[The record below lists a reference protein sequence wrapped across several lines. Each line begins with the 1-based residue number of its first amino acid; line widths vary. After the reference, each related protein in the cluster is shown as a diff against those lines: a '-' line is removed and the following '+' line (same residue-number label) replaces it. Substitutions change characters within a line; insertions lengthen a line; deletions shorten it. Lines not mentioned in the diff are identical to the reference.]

1 MRILYVLRVGLVS
14 FEALVLASAWLSF
27 SYFNNE
33 LQAFAAALAL
43 NDEVLKY
50 LMLLPAALAVWVIN
64 ETKILLQEDKETVR
78 ILIDWP
84 DYWKLKTHTWI
95 SLGYAVVFAFMS
107 LIPWVSKS
115 GISTGIGMLL
125 FLASIVGQLC
135 LAISVYDARI
145 RVKEIIAHA
154 KAP

>member
-1 MRILYVLRVGLVS
+1 MHALYVLRVALVS
-14 FEALVLASAWLSF
+14 VEALILAITWLAF
-27 SYFNNE
+27 SYFNSE
-33 LQAFAAALAL
+33 FQTFAASLAL

-64 ETKILLQEDKETVR
+64 ESRVLLQEDQETVR
-78 ILIDWP
+78 ILTDWP

-107 LIPWVSKS
+107 LIPWVAKS
-115 GISTGIGMLL
+115 GISTGIGILL

-135 LAISVYDARI
+135 LAISVYAARI
-145 RVKEIIAHA
+145 RVKEIIAHT
-154 KAP
+154 KSP

>member
-1 MRILYVLRVGLVS
+1 MHTLYALRVALVS
-14 FEALVLASAWLSF
+14 FEALVLAITWLAF
-27 SYFNNE
+27 SYFNSE
-33 LQAFAAALAL
+33 FQTFSASLAL
-43 NDEVLKY
+43 NEEVLKY

-64 ETKILLQEDKETVR
+64 ETRVLLQEDKETVR
-78 ILIDWP
+78 ILTGWP

-95 SLGYAVVFAFMS
+95 SLAYAIVFAFMS
-107 LIPWVSKS
+107 LIPWAAKS

-135 LAISVYDARI
+135 LAISVYAARI
-145 RVKEIIAHA
+145 RVNEIIAHT